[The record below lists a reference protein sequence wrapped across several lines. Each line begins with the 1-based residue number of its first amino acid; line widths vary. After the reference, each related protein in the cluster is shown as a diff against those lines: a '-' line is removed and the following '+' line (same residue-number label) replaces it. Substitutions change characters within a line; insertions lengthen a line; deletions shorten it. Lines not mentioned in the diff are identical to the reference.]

1 MAASEAQKRASSKY
15 DKKTYKMYAVK
26 LRIIEDADLIELLE
40 KDTFKKISIKA
51 YRK

>member
-15 DKKTYKMYAVK
+15 DKKNYKRYSLK
-26 LRIIEDADLIELLE
+26 LRIVDDADLIELLE
-40 KDTFKKISIKA
+40 KESLRNLLIKA